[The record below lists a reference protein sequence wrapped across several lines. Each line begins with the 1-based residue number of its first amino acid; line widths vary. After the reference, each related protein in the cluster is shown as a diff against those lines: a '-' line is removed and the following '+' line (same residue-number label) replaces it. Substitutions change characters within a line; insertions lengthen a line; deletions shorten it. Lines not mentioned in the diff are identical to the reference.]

1 MSGFVEKRSTGR
13 WRARYRGPDG
23 RERSKTFERRVD
35 AERWIAGV
43 AFGIARGEWTDPARA
58 RVTVGDW
65 SRQWMSAKSPS
76 LKATTRQDYQ
86 SILRTCILPTWE
98 RIPLAAVTHSDIA
111 TWVAQLAAQT
121 GPSRCRKSATLL
133 SGIMAAAVRDQ
144 RIARNPCD
152 GVSLPRLPE
161 HQQRFL
167 TMTELQD
174 LANHAGVYRLM
185 ILVLGLCGLRFGE
198 CAALRVRS
206 VDLLRRRL
214 RVSESVSEVNG
225 HMIWSTPK
233 THQSRDVPIPRS
245 LIDALV
251 AQTAGKNPEDVLF
264 SSPNGEPIRLA
275 NWRQRAWDPAVK
287 AADLVGLTPHDLRHT
302 AASLAIG
309 SGASVKHVQRML
321 GHKDAAMT
329 LNVYA
334 SLFEDDLDD
343 VSERLDAALR
353 EAAAACVRPGAIRQV
368 IDIPCATAGTGS

>member
-1 MSGFVEKRSTGR
+1 MPE
-13 WRARYRGPDG
+13 
-23 RERSKTFERRVD
+23 
-35 AERWIAGV
+35 
-43 AFGIARGEWTDPARA
+43 
-58 RVTVGDW
+58 VGD
-65 SRQWMSAKSPS
+65 
-76 LKATTRQDYQ
+76 
-86 SILRTCILPTWE
+86 
-98 RIPLAAVTHSDIA
+98 V
-111 TWVAQLAAQT
+111 
-121 GPSRCRKSATLL
+121 L

-174 LANHAGVYRLM
+174 LANHARVYRLM

-302 AASLAIG
+302 SASLAIG

-353 EAAAACVRPGAIRQV
+353 EAAAACVRPEAIRKV
-368 IDIPCATAGTGS
+368 IDIPGATAGTGT